1 MPETLLVSPAPGYAF
16 HIEEWTNQC
25 DFAFFDNVY
34 ELNQSS
40 ETENIYACA
49 ASSAVKQKFR
59 FPAKD
64 PEENSISDERTD
76 VQKVN
81 DILRVWSQ
89 ILTPA
94 EQTLWNEVA
103 ERNLSHDISLNGIR
117 TPKTFIDDE
126 IKKFRHLSTTK
137 QKKLLLALDQAPEHI
152 NPLSPEQSETPS
164 YDSVPLSILPGEL
177 QVDESFTSHY
187 CRLSPPDP
195 ACSPHTCTHKSTPEE
210 IESLLQECHKEV
222 LKIRN
227 YQVPMKLG
235 HIFRRNKQ
243 LLFKFL
249 FILKTKFSLSPR
261 INSMYRKIDKTSH
274 SHLSSRALVS

>member
-1 MPETLLVSPAPGYAF
+1 MPETLSVSPEPGYAF

-34 ELNQSS
+34 ELNQPS
-40 ETENIYACA
+40 ENENIYACA

-117 TPKTFIDDE
+117 TPKTFIDAE
-126 IKKFRHLSTTK
+126 IKSFRNLSAAK
-137 QKKLLLALDQAPEHI
+137 QKKLLLALDQAPDVI
-152 NPLSPEQSETPS
+152 NPLSPEPSETPS
-164 YDSVPLSILPGEL
+164 QDSDPLSILPGEL
-177 QVDESFTSHY
+177 RVDESFASHY
-187 CRLSPPDP
+187 CKLSPPDP
-195 ACSPHTCTHKSTPEE
+195 ACSPHTCTHKSTPDE
-210 IESLLQECHKEV
+210 IERLLQECHEEV
-222 LKIRN
+222 LRIRN
-227 YQVPMKLG
+227 YSVPQQTV
-235 HIFRRNKQ
+235 IF
-243 LLFKFL
+243 
-249 FILKTKFSLSPR
+249 
-261 INSMYRKIDKTSH
+261 
-274 SHLSSRALVS
+274 